1 MSTSAARRLAMITD
15 ADGWRGLAGTPR
27 PDGRHREWQHFVLF
41 GPAGLVV
48 FNLCLE
54 PDGTGRIVTLHGAG
68 GEGGWRG
75 HVATCTAPRLSPGR
89 IDADFGCAGMRF
101 RTDRYEL
108 WQHGDGVRFEASL
121 VPASTPSL
129 SHHIPFG
136 RGAGVS
142 WCLVPRLLASG
153 WLDLGDRRVHFDRVA
168 AYHDHNWGSV
178 GWGDD
183 FSWDW
188 GVAMPDDPGSPW
200 TVVFTRMMDRA
211 RHRTTATS
219 LFLLED
225 GDHVC
230 YLRNEQVRFET
241 DGVFAPPA
249 ACRIPPAA
257 ALLAPDRDRDVPRRL
272 AFIGGRDHDR
282 VAGELEPTSRA
293 QILIPA
299 DSDVRR
305 VVRMNETAAR
315 ARIAGH
321 HAGRAIGFDGTAL
334 VEIVRG

>member
-1 MSTSAARRLAMITD
+1 MSTSAARRIAMISD
-15 ADGWRGLAGTPR
+15 ADGWRGLPGTPR
-27 PDGRHREWQHFVLF
+27 PDARHREWQHFVVF
-41 GPAGLVV
+41 GPDWLVV

-54 PDGTGRIVTLHGAG
+54 PDGTGRIITLHHAG
-68 GEGGWRG
+68 GAWRG
-75 HVATCTAPRLSPGR
+75 HVARCPAPRLSPAR

-121 VPASTPSL
+121 APASTPSL
-129 SHHIPFG
+129 SHHIAFG
-136 RGAGVS
+136 HGAAVS
-142 WCLVPRLLASG
+142 WCLVPRLIARG
-153 WLDLGDRRVHFDRVA
+153 WLDAGDRRVRFDRVA

-188 GVAMPDDPGSPW
+188 GVVIPDDAASPW

-225 GDHVC
+225 GDHVR
-230 YLRNEQVRFET
+230 YLRNDQVRFEPE
-241 DGVFAPPA
+241 GSFEPAA
-249 ACRIPPAA
+249 ACRTPPAA

-272 AFIGGRDHDR
+272 AFAGVRDPDR
-282 VAGELEPTSRA
+282 VDGELAPTSRA

-299 DSDVRR
+299 DADVRR
-305 VVRMNETAAR
+305 VVRMNEVAAR
-315 ARIAGH
+315 ARITGR

>member
-1 MSTSAARRLAMITD
+1 MSASQARRVAMITD
-15 ADGWRGLAGTPR
+15 TDGWRGLAGTAW
-27 PDGRHREWQHFVLF
+27 PDPRHREWQHFVLF
-41 GPAGLVV
+41 GPDWLVI

-54 PDGTGRIVTLHGAG
+54 PDGTGRIITLHGAG
-68 GEGGWRG
+68 GGGWRG
-75 HVATCTAPRLSPGR
+75 HVATCTAPRLSPAR

-101 RTDRYEL
+101 PTDRYEL

-129 SHHIPFG
+129 SHHIAFG

-142 WCLVPRLLASG
+142 WCLVPRLVASG

-200 TVVFTRMMDRA
+200 TVVVTRMMDRA

-230 YLRNEQVRFET
+230 YLRNDQVRFET
-241 DGVFAPPA
+241 AGVFEPPA

-272 AFIGGRDHDR
+272 AFTGVRDDDR

-305 VVRMNETAAR
+305 VVRLNEVAAR
-315 ARIAGH
+315 ARITGRR
-321 HAGRAIGFDGTAL
+321 AGRAIGFEGTAL
-334 VEIVRG
+334 VETVRG

>member
-1 MSTSAARRLAMITD
+1 MTASAARRVAMIAD
-15 ADGWRGLAGTPR
+15 ADGWRGPAGAAR
-27 PDGRHREWQHFVLF
+27 PDAHHREWQHFVLF
-41 GPAGLVV
+41 GPDGPLV

-54 PDGTGRIVTLHGAG
+54 PDGTGRIITLHGAG
-68 GEGGWRG
+68 GGGGWRG
-75 HVATCTAPRLSPGR
+75 HVATCAAPRLSPAR

-101 RTDRYEL
+101 RADRYEL

-121 VPASTPSL
+121 LPASTPSL
-129 SHHIPFG
+129 SHHIGFG
-136 RGAGVS
+136 RGARVS
-142 WCLVPRLLASG
+142 WCLVPRLFARG
-153 WLDLGDRRVHFDRVA
+153 WLDLGGRRVHFDRVA

-183 FSWDW
+183 FAWDW

-225 GDHVC
+225 GDHLR
-230 YLRNEQVRFET
+230 YLRNDQVRFET
-241 DGVFAPPA
+241 DGVFEPPA

-257 ALLAPDRDRDVPRRL
+257 ALLAPDRDRDVPRHL
-272 AFIGGRDHDR
+272 AFLGVRDDDR

-293 QILIPA
+293 QILIPSDA
-299 DSDVRR
+299 DVRR
-305 VVRMNETAAR
+305 VVRMNEIAAR
-315 ARIAGH
+315 ARIAGRC
-321 HAGRAIGFDGTAL
+321 AGRALGFEGTAL
-334 VEIVRG
+334 VEVVRG